1 MVQFLRL
8 RPAFCLPTRQAKGE
22 SIPTYSGAGTR
33 VVSRL
38 GSMMKTRCLMLLGL
52 CPLAYGVE
60 IGSVGEDP
68 VSPPAR
74 HLAHDTELDER
85 LKSLSDRRHR

>member
-1 MVQFLRL
+1 
-8 RPAFCLPTRQAKGE
+8 
-22 SIPTYSGAGTR
+22 
-33 VVSRL
+33 
-38 GSMMKTRCLMLLGL
+38 MMKTRCLMLLGL